1 MIRRFFLPA
10 FSSLI
15 LTLSA
20 LGGWAQR
27 GPDIFVTPIAN
38 APFMATVEVQRSIV
52 QPNGTVVRLKTT
64 RLIARDEQGRI
75 YNEGR
80 LLVPAN
86 SSATP
91 PIQLIHLYDPQ
102 TRVSTTLD
110 PQKRIFWTMT
120 VNRPPATQ
128 PPALLY
134 ASPAGNNL
142 PPSQYTREEDQGT
155 HEISGLQVHGVRE
168 TQTIPADASGMGKAV
183 MITDEYWYSDDLRIN
198 TVIKHDDP
206 RTGSMTVTQISQEEP
221 DPMLFQVPQGFK
233 QAGAR

>member
-1 MIRRFFLPA
+1 
-10 FSSLI
+10 
-15 LTLSA
+15 
-20 LGGWAQR
+20 
-27 GPDIFVTPIAN
+27 
-38 APFMATVEVQRSIV
+38 
-52 QPNGTVVRLKTT
+52 
-64 RLIARDEQGRI
+64 LIARDELGRI

-86 SSATP
+86 SSAIP
-91 PIQLIHLYDPQ
+91 PIQLVHLYDPQ

-142 PPSQYTREEDQGT
+142 PPSQYTKEEDLGT
-155 HEISGLQVHGVRE
+155 HEADGLAVHGVRE
-168 TQTIPADASGMGKAV
+168 TQTIPADASGTGKAV

-206 RTGSMTVTQISQEEP
+206 RTGSVTMTVTQISQEEP